1 MGFGE
6 GPTYV
11 TDRSIDWLI
20 DLIIIHDWFI
30 LLFDMHAIIP

>member
-11 TDRSIDWLI
+11 TDIDRLI
-20 DLIIIHDWFI
+20 DLINTHDWFI
-30 LLFDMHAIIP
+30 LLYDMREIIL